1 MWVLLILGEINSG
14 VLIDYFLKINIRLIT
29 TYLCINSYGEIVVS
43 GNYLWV
49 AFIILTSMLNEC

>member
-29 TYLCINSYGEIVVS
+29 TYLCINSYGEIVVWTKKQVIS
-43 GNYLWV
+43 LLG
-49 AFIILTSMLNEC
+49 